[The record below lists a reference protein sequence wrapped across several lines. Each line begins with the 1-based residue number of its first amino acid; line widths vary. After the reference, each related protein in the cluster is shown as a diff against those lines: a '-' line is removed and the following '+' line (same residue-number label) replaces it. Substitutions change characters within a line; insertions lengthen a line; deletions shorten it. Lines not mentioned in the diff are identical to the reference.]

1 MMSSGFDTLF
11 RIPDLPL
18 TIEGLVLLLF
28 MR

>member
-1 MMSSGFDTLF
+1 MMSSGFDALF
-11 RIPDLPL
+11 RTPDFPL